1 MILAKQFAVRDNKLS
16 PKKYHFHQVAE
27 ILQDIRHQQL
37 FQGDKL
43 QMSAKNCCEP
53 VVGQTI
59 FFMKNPDNK
68 QGGILFGSVLAK
80 DGSDY
85 TISIANGGK
94 TTEIIFLIYGDQCPQ

>member
-16 PKKYHFHQVAE
+16 SKTNNFHQVAE

-43 QMSAKNCCEP
+43 QRSAKNCCEP

-59 FFMKNPDNK
+59 FFMKNPD
-68 QGGILFGSVLAK
+68 
-80 DGSDY
+80 Y

-94 TTEIIFLIYGDQCPQ
+94 TTLSPERIFLIYGDQYPQ